1 MDVTRRTLIAGMGTG
16 SVIAAGALAAPRMRD
31 AEDRALAP
39 ASPEAMGIPSSA
51 LADLLAAFAA
61 SPHELHSVVVARH
74 GRDVLRGW
82 WSPYSARL
90 PQLLYSL
97 SKSFTGTAVG
107 LAVAEGRFGLDDRV
121 IDFFPE
127 SSPSKVSANLAALR
141 VRHLLT
147 MSVGHASDSTPVI
160 THQQDWVRAFL
171 ALPIEQPPGSAFLYD
186 SGASYMLSAIIQKRT
201 GATLEAYLRP
211 RLFDPVGMDGANW
224 AVCPMGISTGGWGLK
239 LTTDSLS
246 RFGQLYLQKGQWRGR
261 QLLPPG
267 WVEEAA
273 RAHIHQPLTPTQ
285 PGQDP
290 STLLATSDWHQG
302 YGYQFWRC
310 RHNAY
315 RGDGAFGQF
324 CVVMPEQ
331 QTVVAITSCT
341 ADMQGLLELVW
352 KHLLPQ
358 LGDRPLAENRPA
370 RVRLENA
377 AAALTLAGPAG
388 AAMSQTAAQIRDRR
402 YILEANA
409 LGASSATIRCD
420 GTICQ
425 FELETAQGRTSVRAG
440 MGRWI
445 EGSATIPGA
454 PPEFTELV
462 GLTRNSP
469 GPARVAAFGAWPE
482 SHRLEMHWRYPETP
496 HYDLVTCLFEGD
508 RVRIRFTNSITK
520 MASFHA
526 DNRPELIGRL
536 AT

>member
-1 MDVTRRTLIAGMGTG
+1 
-16 SVIAAGALAAPRMRD
+16 
-31 AEDRALAP
+31 
-39 ASPEAMGIPSSA
+39 
-51 LADLLAAFAA
+51 
-61 SPHELHSVVVARH
+61 VVVARH
-74 GRDVLRGW
+74 GHDVLRGW
-82 WSPYSARL
+82 WSPYSAQV

-97 SKSFTGTAVG
+97 SKSFTATAVG
-107 LAVAEGRFGLDDRV
+107 FALAEGRFGLDDRV

-127 SSPSKVSANLAALR
+127 RSPSTVSANLAALR

-201 GATLEAYLRP
+201 GATLDAYLRH
-211 RLFDPVGMDGANW
+211 RLFDPLAMDAANW
-224 AVCPMGISTGGWGLK
+224 AVCPLGISTGGWGLK
-239 LTTDSLS
+239 ITSDSLA

-261 QLLPPG
+261 QLLPTG
-267 WVEEAA
+267 WVEEAT

-285 PGQDP
+285 PGQDA

-331 QTVVAITSCT
+331 QAVVAITSCT

-352 KHLLPQ
+352 KHLLPN
-358 LGDRPLAENRPA
+358 LADRPLAENRPA
-370 RVRLENA
+370 RDRLESTV
-377 AAALTLAGPAG
+377 AALTLAGPAG
-388 AAMSQTAAQIRDRR
+388 APTSPMAAQILGRR
-402 YILEANA
+402 YLFEANS
-409 LGASSATIRCD
+409 LGASGATIRCD
-420 GTICQ
+420 GTVCR
-425 FELETAQGRTSVRAG
+425 FELETAQGPVSIRVG

-445 EGSATIPGA
+445 EGFASIPGA
-454 PPEFTELV
+454 PPELSELV

-469 GPARVAAFGAWPE
+469 GPARVAAFGAWPD
-482 SHRLEMHWRYPETP
+482 SNHLEMHWRYPETP
-496 HYDLVTCLFEGD
+496 HYDLVTCSFEED

-520 MASFHA
+520 MASFHV

-536 AT
+536 AA